1 MGIFVNIY
9 YISTASAIYPGA
21 DLPTTVIFGL
31 ILNLLIGYVYWM
43 LATAMP
49 RTGGDYVYVSRIFHP
64 ALGFMAN
71 LMFVTIVSSW
81 IGVYPPLSST
91 QGFYTMLVNLST
103 VTGNPA
109 FANSAPWFATQ
120 AAQFIVGGIIVAI
133 TMMIMFLPVRWIF
146 RIVAGIFFVQ
156 LAIVV
161 WFVAALLP
169 ISHAQFLSAFNSKF
183 GVTAEQLINVAQNNA
198 GVSYNITFGAT
209 MIGVVYTMLSYI
221 GYANSS
227 YFAGELK
234 GNPKSSQ
241 GLAIMVSPIIFAI
254 MIYFEYF
261 LSYQVFG
268 HDFLVATNTIAG
280 SSNGAIASYWY
291 NFTSAPPTPAYF
303 VSFVSNNP
311 IFVVA
316 VPLGL
321 ILTYVGFA
329 IVYMFIP
336 IRQAFAYA
344 FDRIIPTKFAAVN
357 RRGVPWVAVLLLGF
371 IGYVFLYLAVYT
383 SVLSY
388 LGYTNFGWWLA
399 AAIVMFAG
407 AAFPYVRRTKDIF
420 DTSPDIVR
428 KKIAGVPVITIVGVI
443 AGILSLWVS
452 YSAILPSF
460 TGAPMNPVYV
470 AGIMV
475 VFVIALIIYALSYA
489 YHRSK
494 GLPLDLIS
502 KELPPV

>member
-1 MGIFVNIY
+1 MV
-9 YISTASAIYPGA
+9 
-21 DLPTTVIFGL
+21 
-31 ILNLLIGYVYWM
+31 
-43 LATAMP
+43 
-49 RTGGDYVYVSRIFHP
+49 
-64 ALGFMAN
+64 
-71 LMFVTIVSSW
+71 
-81 IGVYPPLSST
+81 
-91 QGFYTMLVNLST
+91 
-103 VTGNPA
+103 
-109 FANSAPWFATQ
+109 
-120 AAQFIVGGIIVAI
+120 
-133 TMMIMFLPVRWIF
+133 IMFLPVRWIF

-156 LAIVV
+156 IAIVI

-169 ISHAQFLSAFNSKF
+169 ISHSQFISAFDSKF
-183 GVTAEQLINVAQNNA
+183 GVTAEQLISVAQNQG
-198 GVSYNITFGAT
+198 GVSYQITIGAT

-241 GLAIMVSPIIFAI
+241 GLAMMVSPIIFAI
-254 MIYFEYF
+254 IIYLEYF

-280 SSNGAIASYWY
+280 SANPAIASNWF
-291 NFTSAPPTPAYF
+291 NSTSAPPTPAYF
-303 VSFVSNNP
+303 VSFVSTNP
-311 IFVVA
+311 LFVVA

-336 IRQAFAYA
+336 IRQTFAYA
-344 FDRIIPTKFAAVN
+344 FDRIIPTQFATVN
-357 RRGVPWVAVLLLGF
+357 KRGVPWVAVLLFGF
-371 IGYVFLYLAVYT
+371 VGYVFLYLTIYT

-407 AAFPYVRRTKDIF
+407 AAFPFVHRTKDIF
-420 DTSPDIVR
+420 DTSPDFIR
-428 KKIAGVPVITIVGVI
+428 KRVGGVPVITIVGVV
-443 AGILSLWVS
+443 AGVLSLWVS

-475 VFVIALIIYALSYA
+475 VFVVALVIYGLSYA